1 MTLPESSEQPLFDPG
16 PATPAEILTRA
27 LDRPVWSEN
36 KADLIARYLRYFVF
50 ITKHGTYIDPF
61 AGPQT
66 ERSGQ
71 AWTVELV
78 LANEPPWL
86 KRFFLFDIDA
96 GQVDRLQ
103 TLAGGYPDREIT
115 IGRGN
120 ANQVAPMTIPPGT
133 IKEKEATF
141 CLLDQRTFECEW
153 RLCEYIAGLRPG
165 PRKIEQFYFLANH
178 WLLRALAAVNTD
190 EGRAKIRRWLGDD
203 DIERFTGTASSL
215 DRANHFATKF
225 REELGY
231 RSVKP
236 WPIFGKEEGR
246 GPVMYYMIHATDHK
260 EAPKLMER
268 AYRKAVAPPE
278 TTAQLSLEL
287 NDIDLD

>member
-1 MTLPESSEQPLFDPG
+1 MTLPDWTEQPLFDPG
-16 PATPAEILTRA
+16 PATPVEILTRA
-27 LDRPVWSEN
+27 LDRPVWTEN

-66 ERSGQ
+66 ERSEQ
-71 AWTVELV
+71 AWTVEQV

-86 KRFFLFDIDA
+86 KRFFLFDVEA
-96 GQVDRLQ
+96 SQVERLRA
-103 TLAGGYPDREIT
+103 LAEIYPDRDIT
-115 IGRGN
+115 IRPGD
-120 ANQVAPMTIPPGT
+120 ANQVVPATIPAGT
-133 IKEKEATF
+133 IKDTEATF

-153 RLCEYIAGLRPG
+153 RLCKYIAGLRPG
-165 PRKIEQFYFLANH
+165 LRKIEQFYFFASG
-178 WLLRALAAVNTD
+178 WLPRALAAVTTD
-190 EGRAKIRRWLGDD
+190 KGKEQVRSWLGDD
-203 DIERFTGTASSL
+203 DIEGFTAISSSL
-215 DRANHFATKF
+215 ERADHFVTKF

-236 WPIFGKEEGR
+236 WPIFTKEEGR
-246 GPVMYYMIHATDHK
+246 GAVMYYMIHATDHD

-278 TTAQLSLEL
+278 TAAQLSLEL
-287 NDIDLD
+287 NDIALG